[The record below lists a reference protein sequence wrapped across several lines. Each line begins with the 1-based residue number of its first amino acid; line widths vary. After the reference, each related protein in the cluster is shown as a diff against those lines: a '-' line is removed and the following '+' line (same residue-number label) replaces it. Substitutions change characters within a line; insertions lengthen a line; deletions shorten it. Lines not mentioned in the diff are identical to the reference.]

1 MLQKAEHLDYRL
13 AVYLDYW
20 SAEYSVLQKA
30 EHLDCRLAVYLD
42 YWSVVHLVE

>member
-1 MLQKAEHLDYRL
+1 MYLDYL
-13 AVYLDYW
+13 WAVYLDYW